1 MSRVLTIVGGLSILA
16 LWVVAAMSLDV
27 PPPDLMQGG
36 TSVAQAF
43 LFGFMLIPKAF
54 GQLVLLGASAQL

>member
-27 PPPDLMQGG
+27 PPPDLVQGN

-54 GQLVLLGASAQL
+54 GQLILLGASVLI